1 MDNNSIKFYADS
13 QGKNFEISFFK
24 KSIHRI
30 FRGDL
35 SVGCVRFV
43 WGDDWAIFS
52 LDDFERFDCET
63 SGVIESL
70 DSSWGSVFVANVD
83 WAPEHSLFAQQVEG
97 VPRGYWVICFAD
109 KNESPLKAVFSGA
122 CFQGLV
128 SRIRALETL
137 M

>member
-13 QGKNFEISFFK
+13 QGNNFEISFFK

-35 SVGCVRFV
+35 SVDCVRFV

-52 LDDFERFDCET
+52 LDDFERFDYET

-97 VPRGYWVICFAD
+97 VPGGY
-109 KNESPLKAVFSGA
+109 
-122 CFQGLV
+122 
-128 SRIRALETL
+128 
-137 M
+137 